1 MFAWCEN
8 LTELDVSGF
17 DTSQVEEMDAMFWC
31 CESLTELDVNGFDI
45 SKVKEMDNM
54 FYGCS
59 NLQDNALYTKLDKTL
74 LEQIK

>member
-1 MFAWCEN
+1 MTYADFFYEVKGKFMGA
-8 LTELDVSGF
+8 DVSDIHEHLAYQG
-17 DTSQVEEMDAMFWC
+17 
-31 CESLTELDVNGFDI
+31 ESLTELDVNGFDI